1 LKRVVDLGPF
11 KHTVDDA
18 LPTRKSTLSIFSKCL
33 ENCPGSLDIP
43 MFMPILAK
51 ALEDVED
58 VQLQAHHIVISM
70 CAHHPLSVISAVESF
85 VEPLE
90 KTLNKKKG
98 QKTGTELERLNDW
111 IKSGLRVM
119 VTLSH
124 VDGSMRY
131 VSFQS

>member
-1 LKRVVDLGPF
+1 MKRVVDLGPF

-58 VQLQAHHIVISM
+58 IQLQAHHIVISM
-70 CAHHPLSVISAVESF
+70 CAHHPLSVVSAVELF

-90 KTLNKKKG
+90 KTLNKKNG

-111 IKSGLRVM
+111 IKS
-119 VTLSH
+119 
-124 VDGSMRY
+124 
-131 VSFQS
+131 